1 MTRTSPCAGCEQMI
15 DQLEGS
21 RFAGAATAEQDK
33 GFSGLN
39 FQIKF
44 AQEFVAVAET
54 VEDVTEFDGVIRVRG
69 FFNHRGH

>member
-1 MTRTSPCAGCEQMI
+1 MTRTSPLAGCEQMI

-21 RFAGAATAEQDK
+21 RFAGAATAQQDK

-39 FQIKF
+39 FQINSLR
-44 AQEFVAVAET
+44 FVAVAET